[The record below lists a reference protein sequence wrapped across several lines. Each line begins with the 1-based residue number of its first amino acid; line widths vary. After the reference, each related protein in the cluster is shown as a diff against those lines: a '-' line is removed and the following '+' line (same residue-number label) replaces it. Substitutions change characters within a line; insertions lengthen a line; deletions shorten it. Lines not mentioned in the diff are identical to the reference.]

1 MLEVEHPT
9 NLNTTSVAILMQ
21 LPIDAVLG
29 ELKTALS
36 NGASAVLQ
44 APAGA
49 GKTTRVPLAL
59 VGEPWLKGRK
69 IVMLQPR
76 RLAARA
82 AALRMAEL
90 MGEPVGRTVGYR
102 VRMDTRIGPATRI
115 EVVTEGVL
123 TRMLQSDPG
132 LSGVGLVIFDEF
144 HERHLESDL
153 GLALCLDLQGILNTD
168 LRLLVMSATLEPAP
182 VADLLGAAPV
192 VECVGRQYP
201 VGTRYV
207 GRNRDRPLEA
217 AVVEAVVNAA
227 RTEPGSIL
235 VFLPG
240 AAEIR
245 RVLARLSSANL
256 SGEWLLAPLFG
267 NLSKEEQDQAI
278 APPPAGRRK
287 IVLATNIAET
297 SLTIEGIRVV
307 VDGGFMRV
315 PRFDVRSGMT
325 RLATVPVSR
334 ASADQRRGR
343 AGRTEPGVCY
353 RLWAQA
359 SHGMLA
365 ERNSPEI
372 LQADLA
378 GLVLELAM
386 WGVEDPSRLKW
397 LNPPPEA
404 ACLQARALLKD
415 LGALDERGQATKHGR
430 RMAELPL
437 HPRLAHMLLEA
448 QCHGRGA
455 AACDLA
461 AVLSER
467 DFLRFPAGE
476 ADSDL
481 GLRLE
486 AMAGAEA
493 GRPVAAVRFTVD
505 RPALRRCLRVAEALR
520 QRAGLSNRPAPRR
533 EIGRVLAWAYPDRIG
548 QRRVGATG
556 RFLLSNGRGAFFPS
570 PEPLA
575 AEDYIVAAELDGER
589 REARVFLAAACD
601 LPTIL
606 EDFRHALNA
615 HEIIEWDKR
624 TRAVRMERA
633 LRLGALALD
642 LGPLV
647 NADPQRIAAA
657 LIDGIRQAGI
667 GCLPWSLSVR
677 RWQERALFL
686 RRVVGGEIDWPDVSD
701 PALSDTLEHWLSPHL
716 AGITRLAGL
725 KAVDLFGALS
735 GLLSWQQRRQLDE
748 WAPTHIEVPSGSR
761 IRVDYSGE
769 IPVLA
774 VRVQEMFGCADSPR
788 VAGGRQP
795 VLVHLLSPAGRP
807 VQVTQDLAGF
817 WAGSYHDVKKEMR
830 GRYPKH
836 HWPDDPLNATA
847 TCRSKRKNRTEK

>member
-1 MLEVEHPT
+1 MTP
-9 NLNTTSVAILMQ
+9 
-21 LPIDAVLG
+21 LPIDAVLD
-29 ELKTALS
+29 ELKTALNQGS
-36 NGASAVLQ
+36 AAVLQ
-44 APAGA
+44 APPGA
-49 GKTTRVPLAL
+49 GKTTRVPPAL
-59 VGEPWLKGRK
+59 LSEPWLEGRR
-69 IVMLQPR
+69 IVMLEPR

-82 AALRMAEL
+82 AALRMADQ
-90 MGEPVGRTVGYR
+90 MSEPVGRTVGYR
-102 VRMDTRIGPATRI
+102 VRMDTRVGPETRI

-123 TRMLQSDPG
+123 TRMLQGDPG

-153 GLALCLDLQGILNTD
+153 GLALCLDLQGILNPD
-168 LRLLVMSATLEPAP
+168 LRLLVMSATLDPAP
-182 VADLLGAAPV
+182 VAGLLGGAPV
-192 VECVGRQYP
+192 IACEGRQHP
-201 VGTRYV
+201 VETRYL
-207 GRNRDRPLEA
+207 GRDRQRALEA
-217 AVVEAVVNAA
+217 AAAEAVLAAA
-227 RTEPGSIL
+227 RSEAGSIL

-245 RVLARLSSANL
+245 RVLARLSSADL
-256 SGEWLLAPLFG
+256 PGEWLLAPLFG

-278 APPPAGRRK
+278 APAPAGRRK

-353 RLWAQA
+353 RIWAEA
-359 SHGMLA
+359 AHGMLA
-365 ERNSPEI
+365 ERNRPEI

-378 GLVLELAM
+378 ALVLELAI
-386 WGVEDPSRLKW
+386 WGVEDPARLKW
-397 LNPPPEA
+397 LDPPPEA

-415 LGALDERGQATKHGR
+415 LGALGERGQATEHGR

-448 QCHGRGA
+448 QRRGLGA
-455 AACDLA
+455 EACDLA

-467 DFLRFPAGE
+467 DFVKFPPGE
-476 ADSDL
+476 ADSDV

-486 AMAGAEA
+486 VMAGPGA
-493 GRPVAAVRFTVD
+493 GPNAAAARFTVD
-505 RPALRRCLRVAEALR
+505 RPALRRCRRVAEALR
-520 QRAGLSNRPAPRR
+520 QRLGLSSRPAPRR
-533 EIGRVLAWAYPDRIG
+533 AIGRALAWAYPDRVG
-548 QRRVGATG
+548 QRRAGDAG

-589 REARVFLAAACD
+589 REARVFLSAACD
-601 LPTIL
+601 RAALL
-606 EDFRHALNA
+606 EDFRHALNPL
-615 HEIIEWDKR
+615 EVIEWDPR
-624 TRAVRMERA
+624 TRAVRMERS

-642 LGPLV
+642 LKPLESV
-647 NADPQRIAAA
+647 DPQRVALA

-667 GCLPWSLSVR
+667 GCLPWTPSLR
-677 RWQERALFL
+677 RWQARALFL
-686 RRVVGGEIDWPDVSD
+686 RRAAGNATGWPDVSD
-701 PALSDTLEHWLSPHL
+701 PALTETLEHWLGPHL
-716 AGITRLAGL
+716 GGITRLVGL
-725 KAVDLFGALS
+725 KAVDLFGALN
-735 GLLSWQQRRQLDE
+735 GLLSWQQRRQMDE

-769 IPVLA
+769 TPVLA
-774 VRVQEMFGCADSPR
+774 VRLQEMFGCAETPR

-795 VLVHLLSPAGRP
+795 VLLHLLSPAGRP
-807 VQVTQDLAGF
+807 VQVTLDLAGF

-836 HWPDDPLNATA
+836 HWPDDPRNAAPT
-847 TCRSKRKNRTEK
+847 RRTKKKAGIK

>member
-1 MLEVEHPT
+1 MTP
-9 NLNTTSVAILMQ
+9 
-21 LPIDAVLG
+21 LPIDAILD
-29 ELKTALS
+29 ELKTAL
-36 NGASAVLQ
+36 NQGPAAVLQ
-44 APAGA
+44 APPGA
-49 GKTTRVPLAL
+49 GKTTCVPPVLL
-59 VGEPWLKGRK
+59 GEPWLKGRR
-69 IVMLQPR
+69 IVMLEPR

-82 AALRMAEL
+82 AAQRMADQ
-90 MGEPVGRTVGYR
+90 MSEPVGRTVGYR
-102 VRMDTRIGPATRI
+102 VRMDTRVGPETRL

-123 TRMLQSDPG
+123 TRMLQGDPG

-153 GLALCLDLQGILNTD
+153 GLALCLDLQGILNPD
-168 LRLLVMSATLEPAP
+168 LRLLVMSATLDPAP
-182 VADLLGAAPV
+182 VAGLLGGAPV
-192 VECVGRQYP
+192 IACEGRQHP
-201 VGTRYV
+201 VETRYL
-207 GRNRDRPLEA
+207 GRDRQRTLEA
-217 AVVEAVVNAA
+217 AAAEAVLAAA
-227 RTEPGSIL
+227 RSEAGSIL

-245 RVLARLSSANL
+245 RVLARLSSADL
-256 SGEWLLAPLFG
+256 PGEWLLAPLFG
-267 NLSKEEQDQAI
+267 NLSREEQDQAI
-278 APPPAGRRK
+278 APAPAGRRK

-307 VDGGFMRV
+307 VDGGFMRA

-353 RLWAQA
+353 RLWAESA
-359 SHGMLA
+359 HGMLT
-365 ERNSPEI
+365 ERNRPEI

-378 GLVLELAM
+378 ALVLELAL
-386 WGVEDPSRLKW
+386 WGVEDAARLKW
-397 LNPPPEA
+397 LDPPPEA

-415 LGALDERGQATKHGR
+415 LGALDGRGQATEHGR

-448 QCHGRGA
+448 QRRGLGA
-455 AACDLA
+455 EACDLA

-467 DFLRFPAGE
+467 DFVKFPPGE
-476 ADSDL
+476 ADSDVV
-481 GLRLE
+481 LRLE
-486 AMAGAEA
+486 AMAGLGA
-493 GRPVAAVRFTVD
+493 GRPAGAARFAVD
-505 RPALRRCLRVAEALR
+505 RPALRRCRRAAEALR
-520 QRAGLSNRPAPRR
+520 QRLGLRSRPAPRR
-533 EIGRVLAWAYPDRIG
+533 AIGRVLAWAYPDRIG
-548 QRRVGATG
+548 QRRAGDAG

-589 REARVFLAAACD
+589 REARVFLGAACD
-601 LPTIL
+601 PAALL
-606 EDFRHALNA
+606 EDFRHALNPL
-615 HEIIEWDKR
+615 EIVEWDKR
-624 TRAVRMERA
+624 TRAVRMERS

-642 LGPLV
+642 LKPLE
-647 NADPQRIAAA
+647 NADPSRVAAA

-667 GCLPWSLSVR
+667 GCLPWTSSVR
-677 RWQERALFL
+677 RWQERVLFL
-686 RRVVGGEIDWPDVSD
+686 RRAAGGETDWPDVSD

-716 AGITRLAGL
+716 GGITRLAGL
-725 KAVDLFGALS
+725 KAIDLFGALG
-735 GLLSWQQRRQLDE
+735 GLLSWQQRRQMDE

-769 IPVLA
+769 TPVLA
-774 VRVQEMFGCADSPR
+774 VRVQEMFGCAETPR

-795 VLVHLLSPAGRP
+795 VLLHLLSPAGRP
-807 VQVTQDLAGF
+807 VQVTLDLAGF

-847 TCRSKRKNRTEK
+847 TRRTTKKAGIK